1 MFQEVWESRPEVGSS
16 RKRRRAGLATSSTPM
31 VSRFLCSTLRPSRM
45 LAYSVRKMRV
55 IKLTSTG
62 HTNDSVGV
70 TFHLQKLQYFFHILI
85 FLLDADSVRLS
96 KNSAEPERF
105 SDSTS
110 FKMKILLLNV
120 AGLSLERDVS
130 LSAVDEHFTGNYTHS
145 NPRGQHIE
153 KSSFA
158 RTRNTLIIHTCYLN
172 IAPRRIKELTI
183 RAVKVPGLTHP
194 STWSKI
200 LLGSFLILIS

>member
-1 MFQEVWESRPEVGSS
+1 
-16 RKRRRAGLATSSTPM
+16 
-31 VSRFLCSTLRPSRM
+31 M

-153 KSSFA
+153 KSSLA
-158 RTRNTLIIHTCYLN
+158 RTRNTLIIHKCYLN
-172 IAPRRIKELTI
+172 IAPRRIKELKELTI